1 MSQQKQPDQDQ
12 PEKDQPKKDQLEKD
26 HTATQDAPKAIY
38 LADYQAPGYTTKQT
52 ELHFDIRD
60 GQTTVTATLQVARQD
75 AAASQ
80 IELLGEELTLVS
92 VALDGRELSSNEY
105 ELTERALTLFNLAEA
120 HQVRIVTQICPEE
133 NTALEGLYRSSS
145 MYCTQCEAEGF
156 RKITYYQDR
165 PDVLSKFKTTIVADA
180 ERYPNLLSNGNL
192 IHEASL
198 PDGRREVTWEDPFP
212 KPSYLFALVA
222 GDLAVLEDSFTT
234 MTGREVKLQIFSE
247 AHNIAQCDYAMDV
260 LKRSM
265 RWDEE
270 RFGREYDL
278 DIYMI
283 VAVEDFNMGAMENK
297 GLNVFNTSCVL
308 ASPDTATD
316 EAYQRVEAVVAHE
329 YFHNWSGNRVTCR
342 DWFQLSLKEGFTVFR
357 DAEFSSDMNSRSVK
371 RIEDVGFLRSIQF
384 AEDAGPLAHP
394 VRPSSYMEISNFY
407 TTTIYEKGAEVVR
420 MYQTLLGDDAF
431 RQGTDLYFDR
441 HDGTAATT
449 DDFADAMAEAGQ
461 IDLTQFKRWYEQ
473 PGTPNVRVTESY
485 ADGSLSLQITQT
497 GADLPN
503 ADQQQPFH
511 MPLAMGFVAPDGA
524 SLDLSAAD
532 INSSAETI
540 LRDGGKTLLL
550 GAKERASEL
559 TISNLT
565 AKPVVSFL
573 RGFSAPVKVS
583 HERDAQE
590 LAFLVQ
596 HDTDGFV
603 RWDAMQTLWM
613 SHLDANTTAV
623 VDPVEVLGDLAK
635 GALALATPE
644 QQLLAA
650 TMLTVPNENYLFEQ
664 LRGFEVDTLLDARD
678 SAVQGAALRHADT
691 WAALVELHDT
701 GEAYRADAKGIARRA
716 LGNVAFSYLARATEG
731 ADLEELLQARYTK
744 ADNLTDRRTVLGIA
758 CRHEGISQAYRRSLL
773 EDFYTAWKDYAL
785 VIDLWFNLQAQSPL
799 INIAGLKA
807 LESHPDFDIKNPNR
821 VRSLY
826 AAFGMLNNRKFHA
839 PDGSGYRFLSE
850 AIMKLDALNPQ
861 VAARMTTPL
870 TRMGRY
876 DSARQQLMRKELNT
890 MSQSETL
897 SRDLYEIVIKSLS

>member
-1 MSQQKQPDQDQ
+1 MSKQEQPDQDQ
-12 PEKDQPKKDQLEKD
+12 
-26 HTATQDAPKAIY
+26 TATEDAPKAIY
-38 LADYQAPGYTTKQT
+38 LADYQPPGYTTQQT
-52 ELHFDIRD
+52 GLHFDIRD

-80 IELLGEELTLVS
+80 MELLGEELTLVS
-92 VALDGRELSSNEY
+92 VELDGRALSSNEY
-105 ELTERALTLFNLAEA
+105 ALSDHSLTLFNLDEG
-120 HQVRIVTQICPEE
+120 HEIRIVTQICPEE

-165 PDVLSKFKTTIVADA
+165 PDVLSRFKTTIVADA
-180 ERYPNLLSNGNL
+180 QRYPNLLSNGNL
-192 IHEASL
+192 VHEAAL

-222 GDLAVLEDSFTT
+222 GDLALLEDTFTT
-234 MTGREVKLQIFSE
+234 MSGRQVKLQIFSE

-265 RWDEE
+265 RWDEK

-420 MYQTLLGDDAF
+420 MYHTLLGEDAF

-449 DDFADAMAEAGQ
+449 DDFADAMAQAGQ
-461 IDLTQFKRWYEQ
+461 IDLAQFKRWYEQ
-473 PGTPNVRVTESY
+473 PGTPKVQVAESY
-485 ADGSLSLQITQT
+485 ADGRLTLNITQAP
-497 GADLPN
+497 ADLPN
-503 ADQQQPFH
+503 AQQQQPFH
-511 MPLAMGFVAPDGA
+511 MPLAMGFLAPDGA
-524 SLDLSAAD
+524 SLTLSDAD
-532 INSSAETI
+532 IESTATTS
-540 LRDGGKTLLL
+540 LRDDGQTLLL
-550 GAKERASEL
+550 GAKESTTGL
-559 TISNLT
+559 TISNLH

-583 HERDAQE
+583 HQRDAEE

-613 SHLDANTTAV
+613 SHLDASAVTT
-623 VDPVEVLGDLAK
+623 VDPVAVLGGLAK
-635 GALALATPE
+635 GALELATPE

-664 LRGFEVDTLLDARD
+664 LRGFDVDALLDARD
-678 SAVQGAALRHADT
+678 GAIKNAAISHADT
-691 WAALVELHDT
+691 WAELVERHT
-701 GEAYRADAKGIARRA
+701 ASEPYKADAEGMARRA
-716 LGNVAFSYLARATEG
+716 LGNVAFSYLARTLEG
-731 ADLEELLQARYTK
+731 PALEELLQARYAK

-758 CRHEGISQAYRRSLL
+758 CRHEGVSNTYRRSLL
-773 EDFYTAWKDYAL
+773 QDFYAAWKDYAL

-799 INIAGLKA
+799 INIDGLKA
-807 LESHPDFDIKNPNR
+807 LEAHPDFDMKNPNR
-821 VRSLY
+821 VRSVY

-839 PDGSGYRFLSE
+839 IDGSGYKFLGE

-890 MSQSETL
+890 LSESPTL
-897 SRDLYEIVIKSLS
+897 SRDLYEIVIKSLA

>member
-1 MSQQKQPDQDQ
+1 MSKQEQPDQDQ
-12 PEKDQPKKDQLEKD
+12 
-26 HTATQDAPKAIY
+26 TATEDAPKAIY
-38 LADYQAPGYTTKQT
+38 LADYQPPGYTTQQT
-52 ELHFDIRD
+52 GLHFDIRD

-80 IELLGEELTLVS
+80 MELLGEELTLVS
-92 VALDGRELSSNEY
+92 VELDGRALSSNEY
-105 ELTERALTLFNLAEA
+105 ALSDHSLTLFNLDEG
-120 HQVRIVTQICPEE
+120 HEIRIVTQICPEE

-180 ERYPNLLSNGNL
+180 QRYPNLLSNGNL
-192 IHEASL
+192 VHEAAL

-222 GDLAVLEDSFTT
+222 GDLALLEDTFTT
-234 MTGREVKLQIFSE
+234 MSGRQVKLQIFSE

-265 RWDEE
+265 RWDEK

-420 MYQTLLGDDAF
+420 MYHTLLGEDAF

-449 DDFADAMAEAGQ
+449 DDFADAMAQAGQ
-461 IDLTQFKRWYEQ
+461 IDLAQFKRWYEQ
-473 PGTPNVRVTESY
+473 PGTPKVQVAESY
-485 ADGSLSLQITQT
+485 ADGRLTLNIRQAP
-497 GADLPN
+497 ADLPN
-503 ADQQQPFH
+503 AQQQQPFH
-511 MPLAMGFVAPDGA
+511 MPLAMGFLAPDGA
-524 SLDLSAAD
+524 SLTLSDAD
-532 INSSAETI
+532 IDSTATTS
-540 LRDGGKTLLL
+540 LRDDGQTLLL
-550 GAKERASEL
+550 GAKESTTEL
-559 TISNLT
+559 TISNLH

-583 HERDAQE
+583 HQRDAEE

-613 SHLDANTTAV
+613 SHLDASAVTT
-623 VDPVEVLGDLAK
+623 VDPVAVLGGLAK
-635 GALALATPE
+635 GALELATPE

-664 LRGFEVDTLLDARD
+664 LRGFDVDALLDARD
-678 SAVQGAALRHADT
+678 GAIKNAATSHADT
-691 WAALVELHDT
+691 WAELVERHT
-701 GEAYRADAKGIARRA
+701 ASEPYKADAEGMARRA
-716 LGNVAFSYLARATEG
+716 LGNVAFSYLARTLEG
-731 ADLEELLQARYTK
+731 PALEELLQARYAK

-758 CRHEGISQAYRRSLL
+758 CRHEGVSNTYRRSLL
-773 EDFYTAWKDYAL
+773 QDFYTAWKDYAL

-799 INIAGLKA
+799 INIDGLRA
-807 LESHPDFDIKNPNR
+807 LEAHPDFDMKNPNR
-821 VRSLY
+821 VRSVY

-839 PDGSGYRFLSE
+839 IDGSGYKFLGE

-890 MSQSETL
+890 LSESPAL
-897 SRDLYEIVIKSLS
+897 SKDLYEIVIKSLA

>member
-1 MSQQKQPDQDQ
+1 MSKQEQPDQDQ
-12 PEKDQPKKDQLEKD
+12 
-26 HTATQDAPKAIY
+26 TATEDAPKAIY
-38 LADYQAPGYTTKQT
+38 LADYQPPGYTTQQT
-52 ELHFDIRD
+52 GLHFDIRD

-80 IELLGEELTLVS
+80 MELLGEELTLVS
-92 VALDGRELSSNEY
+92 VELDGRALSSNEY
-105 ELTERALTLFNLAEA
+105 ALSDHSLTLFNLDEG
-120 HQVRIVTQICPEE
+120 HEIRIVTQICPEE

-180 ERYPNLLSNGNL
+180 QRYPNLLSNGNL
-192 IHEASL
+192 VHEAAL

-222 GDLAVLEDSFTT
+222 GDLALLEDTFTT
-234 MTGREVKLQIFSE
+234 MSGRQVKLQIFSE

-265 RWDEE
+265 RWDEK

-420 MYQTLLGDDAF
+420 MYHTLLGEDAF

-449 DDFADAMAEAGQ
+449 DDFADAMAQAGQ
-461 IDLTQFKRWYEQ
+461 IDLAQFKRWYEQ
-473 PGTPNVRVTESY
+473 PGTPKVQVAESY
-485 ADGSLSLQITQT
+485 ADGRLTLNITQAP
-497 GADLPN
+497 ADLPN
-503 ADQQQPFH
+503 AQQQQPFH
-511 MPLAMGFVAPDGA
+511 MPLAMGFLAPDGA
-524 SLDLSAAD
+524 SLALSVTDIESAATT
-532 INSSAETI
+532 S
-540 LRDGGKTLLL
+540 LRDDGQTLLL
-550 GAKERASEL
+550 GAKESTTEL
-559 TISNLT
+559 TISNLH

-583 HERDAQE
+583 HQRDAEE

-613 SHLDANTTAV
+613 SHLDASAVTT
-623 VDPVEVLGDLAK
+623 VDPVAVLGGLAK
-635 GALALATPE
+635 GALELATPE

-664 LRGFEVDTLLDARD
+664 LRGFDVDALLDARD
-678 SAVQGAALRHADT
+678 GAIKNAATSHADT
-691 WAALVELHDT
+691 WAELVERHT
-701 GEAYRADAKGIARRA
+701 ASEPYKADAEGMARRA
-716 LGNVAFSYLARATEG
+716 LGNVAFSYLARTLEG
-731 ADLEELLQARYTK
+731 PALEELLQARYAK

-758 CRHEGISQAYRRSLL
+758 CRHEGVSNTYRRSLL
-773 EDFYTAWKDYAL
+773 QDFYTAWKDYAL

-799 INIAGLKA
+799 INIDGLRA
-807 LESHPDFDIKNPNR
+807 LEAHPDFDMKNPNR
-821 VRSLY
+821 VRSVY

-839 PDGSGYRFLSE
+839 IDGSGYKFLGK

-890 MSQSETL
+890 LSESPAL
-897 SRDLYEIVIKSLS
+897 SKDLYEIVIKSLA

>member
-1 MSQQKQPDQDQ
+1 MSDQA
-12 PEKDQPKKDQLEKD
+12 E
-26 HTATQDAPKAIY
+26 TAQATAKAIY
-38 LADYQAPGYTTKQT
+38 LADYCPPGYTTTQT
-52 ELHFDIRD
+52 DLHFDICD
-60 GQTTVTATLQVARQD
+60 GQTTVLSTLHIERLD
-75 AAASQ
+75 AAAGS

-92 VALDGRELSSNEY
+92 IALDGRELATNEY
-105 ELTERALTLFNLAEA
+105 VLTNRSLVIFNLAER
-120 HQVRIVTQICPEE
+120 HQLKIVTQICPEE

-165 PDVLSKFKTTIVADA
+165 PDVLAKFTTTIVADA
-180 ERYPNLLSNGNL
+180 ARYPNLLSNGNL
-192 IHEASL
+192 IDEAQL
-198 PDGRREVTWEDPFP
+198 ADGRRQVTWQDPFP

-222 GDLAVLEDSFTT
+222 GDLAVLEDTFIT
-234 MTGREVKLQIFSE
+234 MSGREVKLQIFSE
-247 AHNIAQCDYAMDV
+247 AHNIDQCDYAMDA

-270 RFGREYDL
+270 AFGREYDL
-278 DIYMI
+278 DIFMI

-308 ASPDTATD
+308 ASPNTATD

-357 DAEFSSDMNSRSVK
+357 DAEFSSDMNSRAVK

-420 MYQTLLGDDAF
+420 MYHTLLGADAF
-431 RQGTDLYFDR
+431 RKGTDLYFDR

-449 DDFADAMAEAGQ
+449 DDFAAAMADAGQ
-461 IDLTQFKRWYEQ
+461 IDLAQFKRWYQQ
-473 PGTPNVRVTESY
+473 PGTPRVAVEESF
-485 ADGSLSLQITQT
+485 ADGVLTLKITQSP
-497 GADLPN
+497 ADLPN
-503 ADQQQPFH
+503 QEHQQPFH
-511 MPLAMGFVAPDGA
+511 MPLAMGLIDSHGDSI
-524 SLDLSAAD
+524 SLDTANLD
-532 INSSAETI
+532 SSSDME
-540 LRDGGKTLLL
+540 LRDNAQTLLL
-550 GAKERASEL
+550 GAKDAVSQVR
-559 TISNLT
+559 ISGLT

-583 HERDAQE
+583 HQRDDAE

-596 HDTDGFV
+596 YDTDGFV
-603 RWDAMQTLWM
+603 RWDAMQTLWTQ
-613 SHLDANTTAV
+613 HFDANVEANV
-623 VDPVEVLGDLAK
+623 NPVATLGELAK
-635 GALALATPE
+635 SAMHCTTPE

-650 TMLTVPNENYLFEQ
+650 TMLSVPNENYLFEQ

-678 SAVQGAALRHADT
+678 AAVASAATAHAGL
-691 WAALVELHDT
+691 WAELVERYDT
-701 GEAYRADAKGIARRA
+701 DQSYQPDAQGMAQRA
-716 LGNVAFSYLARATEG
+716 LGNVAFSYLSKTVQG
-731 ADLEELLQARYTK
+731 SVLEELLQARYAK

-758 CRHEGISQAYRRSLL
+758 CRSAGIGGEFRRSLL
-773 EDFYTAWKDYAL
+773 QDFHQAWKDYAL

-799 INIAGLKA
+799 IDIAGLKA
-807 LESHPDFDIKNPNR
+807 LVAHPDFDAKNPNR
-821 VRSLY
+821 VRSVY

-839 PDGSGYRFLSE
+839 LDGSGYQFLAD
-850 AIMKLDALNPQ
+850 AIMQLDALNPQ
-861 VAARMTTPL
+861 IASRLTTPL

-876 DSARQQLMRKELNT
+876 DSARQRLMRSHLNT
-890 MSQSETL
+890 MSESPTL
-897 SRDLYEIVIKSLS
+897 SRDLYEIVIKSLA

>member
-1 MSQQKQPDQDQ
+1 MSKQEQPDQDQ
-12 PEKDQPKKDQLEKD
+12 
-26 HTATQDAPKAIY
+26 TATEDAPKAIY
-38 LADYQAPGYTTKQT
+38 LADYQPPGYTTQQT
-52 ELHFDIRD
+52 GLHFDIRD

-80 IELLGEELTLVS
+80 MELLGEELTLVS
-92 VALDGRELSSNEY
+92 VELDGRALSSNEY
-105 ELTERALTLFNLAEA
+105 ALSDHSLTLFNLDEG
-120 HQVRIVTQICPEE
+120 HEIRIVTQICPEE

-180 ERYPNLLSNGNL
+180 QRYPNLLSNGNL
-192 IHEASL
+192 VHEAAL

-222 GDLAVLEDSFTT
+222 GDLALLEDTFTT
-234 MTGREVKLQIFSE
+234 MSGRQVKLQIFSE

-265 RWDEE
+265 RWDEK

-420 MYQTLLGDDAF
+420 MYHTLLGEDAF

-449 DDFADAMAEAGQ
+449 DDFADAMAQAGQ
-461 IDLTQFKRWYEQ
+461 IDLAQFKRWYEQ
-473 PGTPNVRVTESY
+473 PGTPKVQVAESY
-485 ADGSLSLQITQT
+485 ADGRLTLNITQAP
-497 GADLPN
+497 ADLPN
-503 ADQQQPFH
+503 AQQQQPFH
-511 MPLAMGFVAPDGA
+511 MPLAMGFLAPDGA
-524 SLDLSAAD
+524 SLALSVTDIESAATT
-532 INSSAETI
+532 S
-540 LRDGGKTLLL
+540 LRDDGQTLLL
-550 GAKERASEL
+550 GAKESTTEL
-559 TISNLT
+559 TISNLH

-583 HERDAQE
+583 HQRDAEE

-613 SHLDANTTAV
+613 SHLDASAVTT
-623 VDPVEVLGDLAK
+623 VDPVAVLGGLAK
-635 GALALATPE
+635 GALELATPE

-664 LRGFEVDTLLDARD
+664 LRGFDVDALLDARD
-678 SAVQGAALRHADT
+678 GAIKNAATSHADT
-691 WAALVELHDT
+691 WAELVERHT
-701 GEAYRADAKGIARRA
+701 ASEPYKADAEGMARRA
-716 LGNVAFSYLARATEG
+716 LGNVAFSYLARTLEG
-731 ADLEELLQARYTK
+731 PALEELLQARYAK
-744 ADNLTDRRTVLGIA
+744 ADNLTDRRTVLSIA
-758 CRHEGISQAYRRSLL
+758 CRHEGVCNTYRRSLL
-773 EDFYTAWKDYAL
+773 QDFYAAWKDYAL

-799 INIAGLKA
+799 INTDGLKA
-807 LESHPDFDIKNPNR
+807 LEAHPDFDMKNPNR
-821 VRSLY
+821 VRSVY

-839 PDGSGYRFLSE
+839 IDGSGYKFLGE

-890 MSQSETL
+890 LSESPAL
-897 SRDLYEIVIKSLS
+897 SKDLYEIVIKSLA

>member
-1 MSQQKQPDQDQ
+1 MSKQEQPDQDQ
-12 PEKDQPKKDQLEKD
+12 
-26 HTATQDAPKAIY
+26 TATEDAPKAIY
-38 LADYQAPGYTTKQT
+38 LADYQPPGYTTQQT
-52 ELHFDIRD
+52 GLHFDIRD

-80 IELLGEELTLVS
+80 MELLGEELTLVS
-92 VALDGRELSSNEY
+92 VELDGRALSSNEY
-105 ELTERALTLFNLAEA
+105 ALSDHSLTLFNLDEG
-120 HQVRIVTQICPEE
+120 HEIRIVTQICPEE

-165 PDVLSKFKTTIVADA
+165 PDVLSRFKTTIVADA
-180 ERYPNLLSNGNL
+180 QRYPNLLSNGNL
-192 IHEASL
+192 VHEAAL

-222 GDLAVLEDSFTT
+222 GDLALLEDTFTT
-234 MTGREVKLQIFSE
+234 MSGRQVKLQIFSE

-265 RWDEE
+265 RWDEK

-420 MYQTLLGDDAF
+420 MYHTLLGEDAF
-431 RQGTDLYFDR
+431 RKGTDLYFDR

-449 DDFADAMAEAGQ
+449 DDFADAMAQAGQ
-461 IDLTQFKRWYEQ
+461 IDLAQFKRWYEQ
-473 PGTPNVRVTESY
+473 PGTPKVQVAESY
-485 ADGSLSLQITQT
+485 ADGRLTLNITQAP
-497 GADLPN
+497 ADLPN
-503 ADQQQPFH
+503 AQQQQPFH
-511 MPLAMGFVAPDGA
+511 MPLAMGFLAPDGA
-524 SLDLSAAD
+524 SLALSVTDIESAATT
-532 INSSAETI
+532 S
-540 LRDGGKTLLL
+540 LRDDGQTLLL
-550 GAKERASEL
+550 GAKESTTEL
-559 TISNLT
+559 TISNLH

-583 HERDAQE
+583 HQRDAEE

-613 SHLDANTTAV
+613 SHLDASAVTT
-623 VDPVEVLGDLAK
+623 VDPVAVLGGLAK
-635 GALALATPE
+635 GALELATPE

-664 LRGFEVDTLLDARD
+664 LRGFDVDALLDARD
-678 SAVQGAALRHADT
+678 AAIKNAATSHADT
-691 WAALVELHDT
+691 WAALVERHT
-701 GEAYRADAKGIARRA
+701 ASEPYKADAEGMARRA
-716 LGNVAFSYLARATEG
+716 LGNVAFSYFARTLEG
-731 ADLEELLQARYTK
+731 PALEELLQARYAK

-758 CRHEGISQAYRRSLL
+758 CRHEGVSNTYRRSLL
-773 EDFYTAWKDYAL
+773 QDFYAAWKDYAL

-799 INIAGLKA
+799 INIDGLRA
-807 LESHPDFDIKNPNR
+807 LEAHPDFDMKNPNR
-821 VRSLY
+821 VRSVY

-839 PDGSGYRFLSE
+839 IDGSGYKFLGE

-890 MSQSETL
+890 LSESPTL
-897 SRDLYEIVIKSLS
+897 SRDLYEIVIKSLA

>member
-1 MSQQKQPDQDQ
+1 MSKQEQPDQDQ
-12 PEKDQPKKDQLEKD
+12 
-26 HTATQDAPKAIY
+26 TATEDAPKAIY
-38 LADYQAPGYTTKQT
+38 LADYQPPGYTTQQT
-52 ELHFDIRD
+52 GLHFDIRD

-80 IELLGEELTLVS
+80 MELLGEELTLVS
-92 VALDGRELSSNEY
+92 VELDGRALSSNEY
-105 ELTERALTLFNLAEA
+105 ALSDHSLTLFNLDEG
-120 HQVRIVTQICPEE
+120 HEIRIVTQICPEE

-165 PDVLSKFKTTIVADA
+165 PDVLSRFKTTIVADA
-180 ERYPNLLSNGNL
+180 QRYPNLLSNGNL
-192 IHEASL
+192 VHEAAL

-222 GDLAVLEDSFTT
+222 GDLALLEDTFTT
-234 MTGREVKLQIFSE
+234 MSGRQVKLQIFSE

-265 RWDEE
+265 RWDEK

-420 MYQTLLGDDAF
+420 MYHTLLGEDAF
-431 RQGTDLYFDR
+431 RKGTDLYFDR

-449 DDFADAMAEAGQ
+449 DDFADAMAQAGQ
-461 IDLTQFKRWYEQ
+461 IDLAQFKRWYEQ
-473 PGTPNVRVTESY
+473 PGTPKVQVAESY
-485 ADGSLSLQITQT
+485 ADGRLTLNITQAP
-497 GADLPN
+497 ADLPN
-503 ADQQQPFH
+503 AQQQQPFH
-511 MPLAMGFVAPDGA
+511 MPLAMGFLAPDGA
-524 SLDLSAAD
+524 SLSLSDAD
-532 INSSAETI
+532 IESTATTS
-540 LRDGGKTLLL
+540 LRDDGQTLLL
-550 GAKERASEL
+550 GAKESTTEL
-559 TISNLT
+559 TISNLH

-583 HERDAQE
+583 HQRDAEE

-613 SHLDANTTAV
+613 SHLDASAVTT
-623 VDPVEVLGDLAK
+623 VDPVAVLGELAK
-635 GALALATPE
+635 GALELATPE

-664 LRGFEVDTLLDARD
+664 LRGFDVDALLDARD
-678 SAVQGAALRHADT
+678 AAIKNAATSHADT
-691 WAALVELHDT
+691 WAELVERHSAS
-701 GEAYRADAKGIARRA
+701 EPYKADAEGMARRA
-716 LGNVAFSYLARATEG
+716 LGNVAFSYLARTLEG
-731 ADLEELLQARYTK
+731 PALEELLQARYAK

-758 CRHEGISQAYRRSLL
+758 CRHEGVSNTYRRSLL
-773 EDFYTAWKDYAL
+773 QDFYAAWKDYAL

-799 INIAGLKA
+799 INIDGLKA
-807 LESHPDFDIKNPNR
+807 LEAHPDFDMKNPNR
-821 VRSLY
+821 VRSVF

-839 PDGSGYRFLSE
+839 IDGSGYKFLGE

-890 MSQSETL
+890 LSESPTL
-897 SRDLYEIVIKSLS
+897 SRDLYEIVIKSLA

>member
-1 MSQQKQPDQDQ
+1 MSKQEQPDQDQ
-12 PEKDQPKKDQLEKD
+12 
-26 HTATQDAPKAIY
+26 TATEDAPKAIY
-38 LADYQAPGYTTKQT
+38 LADYQPPGYTTQQT
-52 ELHFDIRD
+52 GLHFDIRD

-80 IELLGEELTLVS
+80 MELLGEELTLVS
-92 VALDGRELSSNEY
+92 VELDGRALSSNEY
-105 ELTERALTLFNLAEA
+105 ALSDHSLTLFNLDEG
-120 HQVRIVTQICPEE
+120 HEIRIVTQICPEE

-180 ERYPNLLSNGNL
+180 QRYPNLLSNGNL
-192 IHEASL
+192 VHEAAL

-222 GDLAVLEDSFTT
+222 GDLALLEDTFTT
-234 MTGREVKLQIFSE
+234 MSGRQVKLQIFSE

-265 RWDEE
+265 RWDEK

-420 MYQTLLGDDAF
+420 MYHTLLGEDAF

-449 DDFADAMAEAGQ
+449 DDFADAMAQAGQ
-461 IDLTQFKRWYEQ
+461 IDLAQFKRWYEQ
-473 PGTPNVRVTESY
+473 PGTPKVQVAESY
-485 ADGSLSLQITQT
+485 ADGRLTLNITQAP
-497 GADLPN
+497 ADLPN
-503 ADQQQPFH
+503 AQQQQPFH
-511 MPLAMGFVAPDGA
+511 MPLAMGFLAPDGA
-524 SLDLSAAD
+524 SLTLSDAD
-532 INSSAETI
+532 IDSTATTS
-540 LRDGGKTLLL
+540 LRDDGQTLLL
-550 GAKERASEL
+550 GAKESTTEL
-559 TISNLT
+559 TISNLH

-583 HERDAQE
+583 HQRDAEE

-613 SHLDANTTAV
+613 SHLDASAVTT
-623 VDPVEVLGDLAK
+623 VDPVTVLGGLAK
-635 GALALATPE
+635 GALELATPE

-664 LRGFEVDTLLDARD
+664 LRGFDVDALLDARD
-678 SAVQGAALRHADT
+678 GAIKNAATSHADT
-691 WAALVELHDT
+691 WAELVERHT
-701 GEAYRADAKGIARRA
+701 ASEPYKADAEGMARRA
-716 LGNVAFSYLARATEG
+716 LGNVAFSYLARTLEG
-731 ADLEELLQARYTK
+731 LALEELLQARYAK

-758 CRHEGISQAYRRSLL
+758 CRHEGVSNTYRRSLL
-773 EDFYTAWKDYAL
+773 QDFYTAWKDYAL

-799 INIAGLKA
+799 INIDGLRA
-807 LESHPDFDIKNPNR
+807 LEAHPDFDMKNPNR
-821 VRSLY
+821 VRSVY

-839 PDGSGYRFLSE
+839 IDGSGYKFLGE

-890 MSQSETL
+890 LSESPAL
-897 SRDLYEIVIKSLS
+897 SKDLYEIVIKSLA

>member
-1 MSQQKQPDQDQ
+1 MSKQEQPDQDQ
-12 PEKDQPKKDQLEKD
+12 
-26 HTATQDAPKAIY
+26 TATEDAPKAIY
-38 LADYQAPGYTTKQT
+38 LADYQPPGYTTQQT
-52 ELHFDIRD
+52 GLHFDIRD

-75 AAASQ
+75 AAARQ
-80 IELLGEELTLVS
+80 MELLGEELTLVS
-92 VALDGRELSSNEY
+92 VELDGRALSSNEY
-105 ELTERALTLFNLAEA
+105 ALSDHSLTLFNLDEG
-120 HQVRIVTQICPEE
+120 HEIRIVTQICPEE

-180 ERYPNLLSNGNL
+180 QRYPNLLSNGNL
-192 IHEASL
+192 VHEAAL

-222 GDLAVLEDSFTT
+222 GDLALLEDTFTT
-234 MTGREVKLQIFSE
+234 MSGRQVKLQIFSE

-265 RWDEE
+265 RWDEK

-420 MYQTLLGDDAF
+420 MYHTLLGEDAF
-431 RQGTDLYFDR
+431 REGTDLYFDR

-449 DDFADAMAEAGQ
+449 DDFADAMAQAGQ
-461 IDLTQFKRWYEQ
+461 IDLAQFKRWYEQ
-473 PGTPNVRVTESY
+473 PGTPKVQVAESY
-485 ADGSLSLQITQT
+485 ADGRLTLNIRQAP
-497 GADLPN
+497 ADLPN
-503 ADQQQPFH
+503 AQQQQPFH
-511 MPLAMGFVAPDGA
+511 MPLAMGFLAPDGA
-524 SLDLSAAD
+524 SLTLSDAD
-532 INSSAETI
+532 IDSTATTS
-540 LRDGGKTLLL
+540 LRDEGQTLLL
-550 GAKERASEL
+550 GAKESTTEL
-559 TISNLT
+559 TISNLH

-583 HERDAQE
+583 HQRDAEE

-613 SHLDANTTAV
+613 SHLDASAVTT
-623 VDPVEVLGDLAK
+623 VDPVAVLGGLAK
-635 GALALATPE
+635 GSLELATPE

-650 TMLTVPNENYLFEQ
+650 TMLTVPNESYLFEQ
-664 LRGFEVDTLLDARD
+664 LRGFDVEALLDARD
-678 SAVQGAALRHADT
+678 GAIKNAATSHADT
-691 WAALVELHDT
+691 WAALVEQHT
-701 GEAYRADAKGIARRA
+701 ASEPYKADAEGMARRA
-716 LGNVAFSYLARATEG
+716 LGNVAFSYLARTLEG
-731 ADLEELLQARYTK
+731 PALEDLLQARYAK

-758 CRHEGISQAYRRSLL
+758 CRHEGVSNTYRRSLL
-773 EDFYTAWKDYAL
+773 QDFYTAWKDYAL

-799 INIAGLKA
+799 INIDGLRA
-807 LESHPDFDIKNPNR
+807 LEAHPDFDMKNPNR
-821 VRSLY
+821 VRSVY

-839 PDGSGYRFLSE
+839 IDGSGYKFLGE

-890 MSQSETL
+890 LSESPAL
-897 SRDLYEIVIKSLS
+897 SKDLYEIVIKSLA

>member
-1 MSQQKQPDQDQ
+1 MSKQEQPDQDQ
-12 PEKDQPKKDQLEKD
+12 K
-26 HTATQDAPKAIY
+26 ATEDAPKAIY
-38 LADYQAPGYTTKQT
+38 LADYQPPGYTTQQT
-52 ELHFDIRD
+52 GLHFDIRD

-80 IELLGEELTLVS
+80 MELLGEELTLVS
-92 VALDGRELSSNEY
+92 VELDGRALSSNEY
-105 ELTERALTLFNLAEA
+105 ALSDHSLTLFNLDEG
-120 HQVRIVTQICPEE
+120 HEIRIVTQICPEE

-180 ERYPNLLSNGNL
+180 QRYPNLLSNGNL
-192 IHEASL
+192 VHEAAL

-222 GDLAVLEDSFTT
+222 GDLALLEDTFTT
-234 MTGREVKLQIFSE
+234 MSGRQVKLQIFSE

-265 RWDEE
+265 RWDEK

-420 MYQTLLGDDAF
+420 MYHTLLGEDAF

-449 DDFADAMAEAGQ
+449 DDFADAMAQAGQ
-461 IDLTQFKRWYEQ
+461 IDLAQFKRWYEQ
-473 PGTPNVRVTESY
+473 PGTPKVQVAESY
-485 ADGSLSLQITQT
+485 ADGRLTLNIRQAP
-497 GADLPN
+497 ADLPN
-503 ADQQQPFH
+503 AQQQQPFH
-511 MPLAMGFVAPDGA
+511 MPLAMGFLAPDGA
-524 SLDLSAAD
+524 SLALSVTDIESAATT
-532 INSSAETI
+532 S
-540 LRDGGKTLLL
+540 LRDDGQTLLL
-550 GAKERASEL
+550 GAKESTTEL
-559 TISNLT
+559 TISNLH

-583 HERDAQE
+583 HQRDAEE

-613 SHLDANTTAV
+613 SHLDASAVTT
-623 VDPVEVLGDLAK
+623 VDPVAVLGGLAK
-635 GALALATPE
+635 GALELATPE

-664 LRGFEVDTLLDARD
+664 LRGFDVDALLDARD
-678 SAVQGAALRHADT
+678 AAIKNAATSHADT
-691 WAALVELHDT
+691 WAELVERHT
-701 GEAYRADAKGIARRA
+701 ASEPYKADAEGMARRA
-716 LGNVAFSYLARATEG
+716 LGNVAFSYLARTLEG
-731 ADLEELLQARYTK
+731 PALEELLQARYAK
-744 ADNLTDRRTVLGIA
+744 ADNLTDRRTVLSIA
-758 CRHEGISQAYRRSLL
+758 CRHEGVSNTYRRSLL
-773 EDFYTAWKDYAL
+773 QDFYAAWKDYAL

-799 INIAGLKA
+799 INIDGLKA
-807 LESHPDFDIKNPNR
+807 LEAHPDFDMKNPNR
-821 VRSLY
+821 VRSVY

-839 PDGSGYRFLSE
+839 IDGSGYKFLGE

-890 MSQSETL
+890 LSESPTL
-897 SRDLYEIVIKSLS
+897 SRDLYEIVIKSLA

>member
-1 MSQQKQPDQDQ
+1 MSDQAQPT
-12 PEKDQPKKDQLEKD
+12 PSSEP
-26 HTATQDAPKAIY
+26 AKAIY
-38 LADYQAPGYTTKQT
+38 LADYKAPGYTTEKT
-52 ELHFDIRD
+52 ELHFEIRD
-60 GQTTVTATLQVARQD
+60 GKTTVTSTLHVRRQD
-75 AAASQ
+75 ESANLL
-80 IELLGEELTLVS
+80 ELMGEELVLVS
-92 VALDGRELSSNEY
+92 VAVDGRMLSSNEY
-105 ELTERALTLFNLAEA
+105 EQSARTLTIFGLQDQN
-120 HQVRIVTQICPEE
+120 QIQIVTEICPEE

-165 PDVLSKFKTTIVADA
+165 PDVLAKFRTTIVADA
-180 ERYPNLLSNGNL
+180 QRYPNLLSNGNL
-192 IHEASL
+192 VHEARL

-222 GDLAVLEDSFTT
+222 GDLAVLEDTFTT

-247 AHNIAQCDYAMDV
+247 GHNIGQCDYAMDV

-278 DIYMI
+278 DIFMI

-371 RIEDVGFLRSIQF
+371 RIEDVGLLRSIQF

-420 MYQTLLGDDAF
+420 MYHTLLGADAF

-449 DDFADAMAEAGQ
+449 DDFAQAMADAGNV
-461 IDLTQFKRWYEQ
+461 DLTQFKRWYEQ
-473 PGTPNVRVTESY
+473 PGTPNVSVSEAY
-485 ADGSLSLQITQT
+485 ADGTLTLQIKQSP
-497 GADLPN
+497 AALPN
-503 ADQQQPFH
+503 QEHQKPFH
-511 MPLAMGFVAPDGA
+511 MPLALGFVGADGNSVVLKQSDVTSDGA
-524 SLDLSAAD
+524 V
-532 INSSAETI
+532 T
-540 LRDGGKTLLL
+540 LRDSGETVLLE
-550 GAKERASEL
+550 AKESEHEL
-559 TISNLT
+559 RINNLP

-573 RGFSAPVKVS
+573 REFSAPVKVS
-583 HERDAQE
+583 HQRDAKE
-590 LAFLVQ
+590 LAFLVE

-613 SHLDANTTAV
+613 EHFDTNINAT
-623 VDPVEVLGDLAK
+623 VDPVATLGGLAK
-635 GALALATPE
+635 GALALETPE
-644 QQLLAA
+644 QQMLAA
-650 TMLTVPNENYLFEQ
+650 TMLAVPNENYLFEQ
-664 LRGFEVDTLLDARD
+664 LRGFDVDALLDARD
-678 SAVQGAALRHADT
+678 AAVENAAQAHVQT
-691 WAALVELHDT
+691 WEALVAMHDS
-701 GEAYRADAKGIARRA
+701 GQAYQADASGMARRA
-716 LGNVAFSYLARATEG
+716 LGNTAFSYLAKTQTG
-731 ADLEELLQARYTK
+731 AVLEELLQTRYAK
-744 ADNLTDRRTVLGIA
+744 ADNLTDRRTVLAIA
-758 CRHEGISQAYRRSLL
+758 CRHTGVSEAFKDSLL
-773 EDFYTAWKDYAL
+773 EDFYQAWKDYAL

-799 INIAGLKA
+799 ITIDGLRA
-807 LESHPDFDIKNPNR
+807 LEAHPDFDAKNPNR
-821 VRSLY
+821 ARSVY
-826 AAFGMLNNRKFHA
+826 AAFGMLNNRKFHQL
-839 PDGSGYRFLSE
+839 DGSGYEFLSDV
-850 AIMKLDALNPQ
+850 IMRLDALNPQ
-861 VAARMTTPL
+861 MASRLTTPL

-876 DSARQQLMRKELNT
+876 DAPRQRLMRKQLT
-890 MSQSETL
+890 RMSESSTL
-897 SRDLYEIVIKSLS
+897 SSDLYEIVIKSLA

>member
-1 MSQQKQPDQDQ
+1 MSKQEQPDQDQ
-12 PEKDQPKKDQLEKD
+12 
-26 HTATQDAPKAIY
+26 TATEDAPKAIY
-38 LADYQAPGYTTKQT
+38 LADYQPPGYTTQQT
-52 ELHFDIRD
+52 GLHFDIRD

-80 IELLGEELTLVS
+80 MELLGEELTLVS
-92 VALDGRELSSNEY
+92 VELDGRALSSNEY
-105 ELTERALTLFNLAEA
+105 ALSDHSLTLFNLDEG
-120 HQVRIVTQICPEE
+120 HEIRIVTQICPEE

-180 ERYPNLLSNGNL
+180 QRYPNLLSNGNL
-192 IHEASL
+192 VHEAAL

-222 GDLAVLEDSFTT
+222 GDLALLEDTFTT
-234 MTGREVKLQIFSE
+234 MSGRQVKLQIFSE

-265 RWDEE
+265 RWDEK

-420 MYQTLLGDDAF
+420 MYHTLLGEDAF

-449 DDFADAMAEAGQ
+449 DDFADAMAQAGQ
-461 IDLTQFKRWYEQ
+461 IDLAQFKRWYEQ
-473 PGTPNVRVTESY
+473 PGTPKVQVAESY
-485 ADGSLSLQITQT
+485 ADGRLTLNITQAP
-497 GADLPN
+497 ADLPN
-503 ADQQQPFH
+503 AQQQQPFH
-511 MPLAMGFVAPDGA
+511 MPLAMGFLAPDGA
-524 SLDLSAAD
+524 SLALSVTDIESAATT
-532 INSSAETI
+532 S
-540 LRDGGKTLLL
+540 LRDDGQTLLL
-550 GAKERASEL
+550 GAKESTTEL
-559 TISNLT
+559 TISNLH

-583 HERDAQE
+583 HQRDAEE

-613 SHLDANTTAV
+613 SHLDASAVTT
-623 VDPVEVLGDLAK
+623 VDPVAVLGGLAK
-635 GALALATPE
+635 GALELATPE

-664 LRGFEVDTLLDARD
+664 LRGFDVDALLDARD
-678 SAVQGAALRHADT
+678 GAIKNAATSHADT
-691 WAALVELHDT
+691 WAELVERHT
-701 GEAYRADAKGIARRA
+701 ASEPYKADAEGMARRA
-716 LGNVAFSYLARATEG
+716 LGNVAFSYLARTLEG
-731 ADLEELLQARYTK
+731 PALEELLQARYAK

-758 CRHEGISQAYRRSLL
+758 CRHEGVSNTYRRSLL
-773 EDFYTAWKDYAL
+773 QDFYTAWKDYAL

-799 INIAGLKA
+799 INIDGLRA
-807 LESHPDFDIKNPNR
+807 LEAHPDFDMKNPNR
-821 VRSLY
+821 VRSVY

-839 PDGSGYRFLSE
+839 IDGSGYKFLGE

-890 MSQSETL
+890 LSESPAL
-897 SRDLYEIVIKSLS
+897 SKDLYEIVIKSLA

>member
-1 MSQQKQPDQDQ
+1 MSKQEQPDQDQ
-12 PEKDQPKKDQLEKD
+12 
-26 HTATQDAPKAIY
+26 TATEDAPKAIY
-38 LADYQAPGYTTKQT
+38 LADYQPPGYTTQQT
-52 ELHFDIRD
+52 GLHFDIRD

-80 IELLGEELTLVS
+80 MELLGEELTLVS
-92 VALDGRELSSNEY
+92 VELDGRALSSNEY
-105 ELTERALTLFNLAEA
+105 ALSDHSLTLFNLDEG
-120 HQVRIVTQICPEE
+120 HEIRIVTQICPEE

-180 ERYPNLLSNGNL
+180 QRYPNLLSNGNL
-192 IHEASL
+192 VHEAAL

-222 GDLAVLEDSFTT
+222 GDLALLEDTFTT
-234 MTGREVKLQIFSE
+234 MSGRQVKLQIFSE

-265 RWDEE
+265 RWDEK

-420 MYQTLLGDDAF
+420 MYHTLLGEDAF

-449 DDFADAMAEAGQ
+449 DDFADAMAQAGQ
-461 IDLTQFKRWYEQ
+461 IDLAQFKRWYEQ
-473 PGTPNVRVTESY
+473 PGTPKVQVAESY
-485 ADGSLSLQITQT
+485 ADGRLTLNITQAP
-497 GADLPN
+497 ADLPN
-503 ADQQQPFH
+503 AQQQQPFH
-511 MPLAMGFVAPDGA
+511 MPLAMGFLAPDGA
-524 SLDLSAAD
+524 SLAVSVAD
-532 INSSAETI
+532 IESTATTS
-540 LRDGGKTLLL
+540 LRDDGQTLLL
-550 GAKERASEL
+550 GAKESTTEL
-559 TISNLT
+559 TISNLH

-583 HERDAQE
+583 HQRDAEE

-613 SHLDANTTAV
+613 SHLDASAVTT
-623 VDPVEVLGDLAK
+623 VDPVTVLGGLAK
-635 GALALATPE
+635 GALELATPE

-664 LRGFEVDTLLDARD
+664 LRGFDVDALLDARD
-678 SAVQGAALRHADT
+678 GAIKNAATSHADT
-691 WAALVELHDT
+691 WAELVERHT
-701 GEAYRADAKGIARRA
+701 ASEPYKADAEGMARRA
-716 LGNVAFSYLARATEG
+716 LGNVAFSYLARTLEG
-731 ADLEELLQARYTK
+731 PALEELLQARYAK

-758 CRHEGISQAYRRSLL
+758 CRHEGVSNTYRRSLL
-773 EDFYTAWKDYAL
+773 QDFYTAWKDYAL

-799 INIAGLKA
+799 INIDGLKA
-807 LESHPDFDIKNPNR
+807 LEAHPDFDMKNPNR
-821 VRSLY
+821 VRSVY

-839 PDGSGYRFLSE
+839 IDGSGYKFLGE

-890 MSQSETL
+890 LSESPTL
-897 SRDLYEIVIKSLS
+897 SQDLYEIVIKSLA

>member
-1 MSQQKQPDQDQ
+1 MSKQEQPDQDQ
-12 PEKDQPKKDQLEKD
+12 
-26 HTATQDAPKAIY
+26 TATEDAPKAIY
-38 LADYQAPGYTTKQT
+38 LADYQPPGYTTQQT
-52 ELHFDIRD
+52 GLHFDIRD

-80 IELLGEELTLVS
+80 MELLGEELTLVS
-92 VALDGRELSSNEY
+92 VELDGRALSSNEY
-105 ELTERALTLFNLAEA
+105 ALSDHSLTLFNLDEG
-120 HQVRIVTQICPEE
+120 HEIRIVTQICPEE

-180 ERYPNLLSNGNL
+180 QRYPNLLSNGNL
-192 IHEASL
+192 VHEAAL

-222 GDLAVLEDSFTT
+222 GDLALLEDTFTT
-234 MTGREVKLQIFSE
+234 MSGRQVQLQIFSE

-265 RWDEE
+265 RWDEK

-420 MYQTLLGDDAF
+420 MYHTLLGEDAF

-449 DDFADAMAEAGQ
+449 DDFADAMAQAGQ
-461 IDLTQFKRWYEQ
+461 IDLAQFKRWYEQ
-473 PGTPNVRVTESY
+473 PGTPKVQVAESY
-485 ADGSLSLQITQT
+485 ADGRLTLNIRQAP
-497 GADLPN
+497 ADLPN
-503 ADQQQPFH
+503 AQQQQPFH
-511 MPLAMGFVAPDGA
+511 MPLAMGFLAPDGA
-524 SLDLSAAD
+524 SLTLSDAD
-532 INSSAETI
+532 IDSTATTS
-540 LRDGGKTLLL
+540 LRDEGQTLLL
-550 GAKERASEL
+550 GAKESTTEL
-559 TISNLT
+559 TISNLH

-583 HERDAQE
+583 HQRDAEE

-613 SHLDANTTAV
+613 SHLDASAVTT
-623 VDPVEVLGDLAK
+623 VDPVAVLGGLAK
-635 GALALATPE
+635 GALELATPE

-664 LRGFEVDTLLDARD
+664 LRGFDVDALLDARD
-678 SAVQGAALRHADT
+678 AAIKNAATSHADT
-691 WAALVELHDT
+691 WAELVERHT
-701 GEAYRADAKGIARRA
+701 ASEPYKADAEGMARRA
-716 LGNVAFSYLARATEG
+716 LGNVAFSYLARTLEG
-731 ADLEELLQARYTK
+731 PALEELLQARYAK
-744 ADNLTDRRTVLGIA
+744 ADNLTDRRTVLSIA
-758 CRHEGISQAYRRSLL
+758 CRHEGVSNTYRRSLL
-773 EDFYTAWKDYAL
+773 QDFYAAWKDYAL

-799 INIAGLKA
+799 INTDGLKA
-807 LESHPDFDIKNPNR
+807 LEAHPDFDMKNPNR
-821 VRSLY
+821 VRSVY

-839 PDGSGYRFLSE
+839 IDGSGYKFLGE

-890 MSQSETL
+890 LSESPAL
-897 SRDLYEIVIKSLS
+897 SKDLYEIVIKSLA

>member
-1 MSQQKQPDQDQ
+1 MSKQEQPDQDQ
-12 PEKDQPKKDQLEKD
+12 
-26 HTATQDAPKAIY
+26 TATEDAPKAIY
-38 LADYQAPGYTTKQT
+38 LADYQPPGYTTQQT
-52 ELHFDIRD
+52 GLHFDIRD

-80 IELLGEELTLVS
+80 MELLGEELTLVS
-92 VALDGRELSSNEY
+92 VELDGRALSSNEY
-105 ELTERALTLFNLAEA
+105 ALSDHSLTLFNLDEG
-120 HQVRIVTQICPEE
+120 HEIRIVTQICPEE

-180 ERYPNLLSNGNL
+180 QRYPNLLSNGNL
-192 IHEASL
+192 VHEAAL

-222 GDLAVLEDSFTT
+222 GDLALLEDTFTT
-234 MTGREVKLQIFSE
+234 MSGRQVKLQIFSE

-265 RWDEE
+265 RWDEK

-420 MYQTLLGDDAF
+420 MYHTLLGEDAF

-449 DDFADAMAEAGQ
+449 DDFADAMAQAGQ
-461 IDLTQFKRWYEQ
+461 IDLAQFKRWYEQ
-473 PGTPNVRVTESY
+473 PGTPKVQVAESY
-485 ADGSLSLQITQT
+485 ADGRLTLNITQAP
-497 GADLPN
+497 ADLPN
-503 ADQQQPFH
+503 AQQQQPFH
-511 MPLAMGFVAPDGA
+511 MPLAMGFLAPDGA
-524 SLDLSAAD
+524 SLALSDAD
-532 INSSAETI
+532 IDSTATTS
-540 LRDGGKTLLL
+540 LRDDGQTLLL
-550 GAKERASEL
+550 GAKESTTEL
-559 TISNLT
+559 TISNLH

-583 HERDAQE
+583 HQRDAEE

-613 SHLDANTTAV
+613 SHLDASAVTT
-623 VDPVEVLGDLAK
+623 VDPVAVLGGLAK
-635 GALALATPE
+635 GALELATPE

-664 LRGFEVDTLLDARD
+664 LRGFDVDALLDARD
-678 SAVQGAALRHADT
+678 GAIKNAATSHADT
-691 WAALVELHDT
+691 WAELVERHT
-701 GEAYRADAKGIARRA
+701 ASEPYKADAEGMARRA
-716 LGNVAFSYLARATEG
+716 LGNVAFSYLARTLEG
-731 ADLEELLQARYTK
+731 PALEELLQARYAK

-758 CRHEGISQAYRRSLL
+758 CRHEGVSNTYRRSLL
-773 EDFYTAWKDYAL
+773 QDFYAAWKDYAL

-799 INIAGLKA
+799 INIDGLKA
-807 LESHPDFDIKNPNR
+807 LEAHPDFDMKNPNR
-821 VRSLY
+821 VRSVY

-839 PDGSGYRFLSE
+839 IDGSGYKFLGE

-890 MSQSETL
+890 LSESPAL
-897 SRDLYEIVIKSLS
+897 SKDLYEIVIKSLA

>member
-1 MSQQKQPDQDQ
+1 MSKQEQPDQDQ
-12 PEKDQPKKDQLEKD
+12 
-26 HTATQDAPKAIY
+26 TATEDAPKAIY
-38 LADYQAPGYTTKQT
+38 LADYQPPGYTTQQT
-52 ELHFDIRD
+52 GLHFDIRD

-80 IELLGEELTLVS
+80 MELLGEELTLVS
-92 VALDGRELSSNEY
+92 VELDGRALSSNEY
-105 ELTERALTLFNLAEA
+105 ALSDHSLTLFNLDEG
-120 HQVRIVTQICPEE
+120 HEIRIVTQICPEE

-165 PDVLSKFKTTIVADA
+165 PDVLSRFKTTIVADA
-180 ERYPNLLSNGNL
+180 QRYPNLLSNGNL
-192 IHEASL
+192 VHEAAL

-222 GDLAVLEDSFTT
+222 GDLALLEDTFTT
-234 MTGREVKLQIFSE
+234 MSGRQVKLQIFSE

-265 RWDEE
+265 RWDEK

-420 MYQTLLGDDAF
+420 MYHTLLGEDAF

-449 DDFADAMAEAGQ
+449 DDFADAMAQAGQ
-461 IDLTQFKRWYEQ
+461 IDLAQFKRWYEQ
-473 PGTPNVRVTESY
+473 PGTPKVQVAESY
-485 ADGSLSLQITQT
+485 ADGRLTLNIRQAP
-497 GADLPN
+497 ADLPN
-503 ADQQQPFH
+503 AQQQQPFH
-511 MPLAMGFVAPDGA
+511 MPLAMGFLAPDGA
-524 SLDLSAAD
+524 SLTLSDAD
-532 INSSAETI
+532 IDSTATTS
-540 LRDGGKTLLL
+540 LRDEGQTLLL
-550 GAKERASEL
+550 GAKESTTEL
-559 TISNLT
+559 TISNLH

-583 HERDAQE
+583 HQRDAEE

-613 SHLDANTTAV
+613 SHLDASAVTT
-623 VDPVEVLGDLAK
+623 VDPVAVLGGLAK
-635 GALALATPE
+635 GALELATPE

-664 LRGFEVDTLLDARD
+664 LRGFDVDALLDARD
-678 SAVQGAALRHADT
+678 AAIKNAATSHADT
-691 WAALVELHDT
+691 WAELVERHT
-701 GEAYRADAKGIARRA
+701 ASEPYKADAEGMARRA
-716 LGNVAFSYLARATEG
+716 LGNVAFSYLARTLEG
-731 ADLEELLQARYTK
+731 PALEELLQARYAK
-744 ADNLTDRRTVLGIA
+744 ADNLTDRRTVLSIA
-758 CRHEGISQAYRRSLL
+758 CRHEGVSNTYRRSLL
-773 EDFYTAWKDYAL
+773 QDFYAAWKDYAL

-799 INIAGLKA
+799 INIDGLKA
-807 LESHPDFDIKNPNR
+807 LEAHPDFDMKNPNR
-821 VRSLY
+821 VRSVY

-839 PDGSGYRFLSE
+839 IDGSGYKFLGE

-890 MSQSETL
+890 LSESPAL
-897 SRDLYEIVIKSLS
+897 SRDLYEIVIKSLA